1 MFAQGRIDRD
11 KALRIMYIHS
21 IIHALHAAPPPRGW
35 MDGWMEGWGGGGV
48 DGMDVWIWTD
58 VSRTT
63 VDPQPP
69 RRMWDLMG
77 TLCGADITWGV
88 AAQLQKALG
97 ASRAEV
103 EGEEGLRLGMPEG
116 PRCVA
121 LRWFG

>member
-35 MDGWMEGWGGGGV
+35 
-48 DGMDVWIWTD
+48 MDVWIWTD